1 MGTTVGLIL
10 NFFFIGILIIGFL
23 IGLWRGFKKASVN
36 LAFSI
41 VGIVIAFL
49 ITPLIA
55 SQAVSVTITIN
66 GVKQTLS
73 DFIMSQ
79 ITSGSDMGILIQ
91 NNPNIE
97 VLLTKLP
104 LALVSSIVFILLTLI
119 IEFVIYIIYKV
130 IAVIFLKTKPGKKK
144 HRLLGGAVGTLR
156 AFLLTIFAVMPL
168 ASIVGLVDDINK
180 ADDIFVQTAVAE
192 EYNGEREPKGLLDRI
207 EGSEQALSVINSINN
222 SAFFALGGLTGLDDL
237 MFDYLS
243 SFDLQGENVKI
254 RQEIVTY
261 ATTANVVI
269 QIQDELSS
277 ENPVKF
283 ASIDFEKLEMYV
295 NNVLDS
301 KLFSSIACELA
312 SDILKNY
319 RDYSFATSLDIYSDI
334 LDDIGQ
340 SLENVE
346 KPSVYF
352 SKDIKQLFNAFKSF
366 AQNGIIDELKDVK
379 VPEGEDSSLAFILE
393 NLKVLT
399 SNKNLEPTAI
409 AFNEILTTN
418 TLGSCKDS
426 LSVFISNQI
435 NEEKQFFDISQIEGV
450 DAWKNELKYVGQLT
464 NQLADKNSEG
474 KLLIDVIF
482 ESENPA
488 EAILELEK
496 DKLVGIIK
504 PMLYSKFTNGVKDML
519 FDSVNALADEFGAS
533 ESKLSTDKF
542 IFEEGN
548 VNDQAQQVCDI
559 FVSLVKLAKECKN
572 IKDSLGTLDIKEI
585 DVELIGEFIY
595 EIVENPAFN
604 EILDGIANKV
614 EENIPD
620 QYRDQFNQKL
630 EEVGA
635 ENLAEFVKSQ
645 ETDMN
650 QFVDMFK
657 EYFAKEQV
665 EIN

>member
-10 NFFFIGILIIGFL
+10 TFFFIGILIIGFL

-55 SQAVSVTITIN
+55 SQAVSVTVTIN

-119 IEFVIYIIYKV
+119 IEFVIYIIYKI

-192 EYNGEREPKGLLDRI
+192 EYNGEREPKGILDRI
-207 EGSEQALSVINSINN
+207 EGSEQALGVINSINN

-301 KLFSSIACELA
+301 KLFSSIVCELA

-604 EILDGIANKV
+604 EILEGIANKV

>member
-10 NFFFIGILIIGFL
+10 NFFFIGILVIGFL

-55 SQAVSVTITIN
+55 SQAVSVTVTIN

-97 VLLTKLP
+97 ALLTKLP

-119 IEFVIYIIYKV
+119 IEFVIYIIYKI

-168 ASIVGLVDDINK
+168 ASIVGLVDEINK

-207 EGSEQALSVINSINN
+207 EGSEQALGVINSINN

-269 QIQDELSS
+269 QIQDQLSS
-277 ENPVKF
+277 ENPAKF

-295 NNVLDS
+295 NNVIDS
-301 KLFSSIACELA
+301 KLFSSIACEVA

-319 RDYSFATSLDIYSDI
+319 QDYSFATSLDIYSDI

-340 SLENVE
+340 SLENIE

-418 TLGSCKDS
+418 TLSSCKDS

-488 EAILELEK
+488 EAILELEE

-604 EILDGIANKV
+604 EILEGIANKV

-635 ENLAEFVKSQ
+635 ENLAEFIKSQ

>member
-1 MGTTVGLIL
+1 MLLFKFKT
-10 NFFFIGILIIGFL
+10 NF
-23 IGLWRGFKKASVN
+23 
-36 LAFSI
+36 
-41 VGIVIAFL
+41 
-49 ITPLIA
+49 
-55 SQAVSVTITIN
+55 
-66 GVKQTLS
+66 
-73 DFIMSQ
+73 
-79 ITSGSDMGILIQ
+79 
-91 NNPNIE
+91 
-97 VLLTKLP
+97 
-104 LALVSSIVFILLTLI
+104 
-119 IEFVIYIIYKV
+119 
-130 IAVIFLKTKPGKKK
+130 
-144 HRLLGGAVGTLR
+144 
-156 AFLLTIFAVMPL
+156 
-168 ASIVGLVDDINK
+168 
-180 ADDIFVQTAVAE
+180 
-192 EYNGEREPKGLLDRI
+192 
-207 EGSEQALSVINSINN
+207 
-222 SAFFALGGLTGLDDL
+222 
-237 MFDYLS
+237 
-243 SFDLQGENVKI
+243 
-254 RQEIVTY
+254 
-261 ATTANVVI
+261 
-269 QIQDELSS
+269 
-277 ENPVKF
+277 
-283 ASIDFEKLEMYV
+283 EMYV

-409 AFNEILTTN
+409 AFNEILSTN
-418 TLGSCKDS
+418 ALSSCKDS
-426 LSVFISNQI
+426 LSVYISNQI

-635 ENLAEFVKSQ
+635 ENLAEFIKSQ